1 MLTIKAAREIVRE
14 HTPAPLIKERR
25 LIEARGLYLAERVRA
40 PEQLPGV
47 DNSAMDGY
55 AVALPENASADTPI
69 KLEIIGESRAGIPW
83 KETLTAGTAIQIST
97 GAPLP
102 DGTDRVI
109 PVEDTTREDDQ
120 VWLKTIGREHDHIRV
135 AGREVQAG
143 DVIAE
148 ERVKLT
154 PPVVAW
160 LAGFGIDRVKV
171 FAPPRVSLITT
182 GDELVEIHVE
192 QTLEPGQVRNTN
204 RIFLES
210 LLAEEGLEPAYCR
223 HVPDVL
229 EATIKAL
236 DEAGRVSDLVVTV
249 GGVSVGPHD
258 HVKAAA
264 EQVGF
269 RPHFWKVAQKPGKPL
284 YFATRDR
291 TLLFGLPGNPVS
303 VVMTSLVYVYPT
315 LKCLLGAPDP
325 ELRTLAGRFDQPV
338 ENLNS
343 GRAKL
348 LLVSITNYH
357 HHTAQ
362 LQPGGPQQSHM
373 LSTVTNSD
381 GFIIVPGGK
390 TAINENETFTVNL
403 FPWAEIRGTSPQRK
417 RADSG

>member
-25 LIEARGLYLAERVRA
+25 LIEARGLYLAERVMA

-55 AVALPENASADTPI
+55 AVALPENAFGDEPV
-69 KLEIIGESRAGIPW
+69 KLTVIGESRAGMPW
-83 KETLTAGTAIQIST
+83 KETLTAGTAVQIST
-97 GAPLP
+97 GAPVP
-102 DGTDRVI
+102 EGTDRII

-120 VWLKTIGREHDHIRV
+120 VRLKTIGREHDHIRF
-135 AGREVQAG
+135 AGREVLTG

-148 ERVKLT
+148 KQVKLT

-182 GDELVEIHVE
+182 GEELVDVPVE

-210 LLAEEGLEPAYCR
+210 LLSEEGLEPACCR

-229 EATIKAL
+229 EPTIKAI
-236 DEAGRVSDLVVTV
+236 DEAGRDSELVITV
-249 GGVSVGPHD
+249 GGVSVGQHD

-264 EQVGF
+264 EQAGF
-269 RPHFWKVAQKPGKPL
+269 RPHFWRVAQKPGKPL

-303 VVMTSLVYVYPT
+303 VVITSLVYVYPA
-315 LKCLLGAPDP
+315 LKRLLGAPNP

-338 ENLNS
+338 ENLEP

-357 HHTAQ
+357 HQTAQ
-362 LQPGGPQQSHM
+362 LRPGGPQQSHM

-381 GFIIVPGGK
+381 GFIIVPGEK
-390 TAINENETFTVNL
+390 TAIGKDETFTIHL
-403 FPWAEIRGTSPQRK
+403 FPWAEIHVTLPQRK

>member
-14 HTPAPLIKERR
+14 HTPAPLIKECR
-25 LIEARGLYLAERVRA
+25 LIEARGLYLAEGVMA
-40 PEQLPGV
+40 PELLPRV

-55 AVALPENASADTPI
+55 AVALPEDASADTPI
-69 KLEIIGESRAGIPW
+69 KLTVIGESRAGMPW
-83 KETLTAGTAIQIST
+83 KETLTAGKAIQIST
-97 GAPLP
+97 GAPVP
-102 DGTDRVI
+102 EGADRVI

-120 VWLKTIGREHDHIRV
+120 VRLKTIGREHDHIRS
-135 AGREVQAG
+135 AGGEVQAG

-148 ERVKLT
+148 EQVKLT
-154 PPVVAW
+154 PPVIAW

-182 GDELVEIHVE
+182 GEELADIN
-192 QTLEPGQVRNTN
+192 QTLKPGQVRNAN

-210 LLAEEGLEPAYCR
+210 LLAEEGLVPAYCR

-229 EATIKAL
+229 EPTIKAI
-236 DEAGRVSDLVVTV
+236 DDAGRESELVITV

-264 EQVGF
+264 EQAGF
-269 RPHFWKVAQKPGKPL
+269 RPHFWRVAQKPGKPL
-284 YFATRDR
+284 YFAARDR

-315 LKCLLGAPDP
+315 LKRLLGAPYP
-325 ELRTLAGRFDQPV
+325 ELRTLTGQFDQPV
-338 ENLNS
+338 ENLEL

-348 LLVSITNYH
+348 LLVSITGYH
-357 HHTAQ
+357 NHTAQ
-362 LQPGGPQQSHM
+362 LRPGGPQQSHM

-381 GFIIVPGGK
+381 GFIIVPGER
-390 TAINENETFTVNL
+390 TTVEKDDTYTVYL
-403 FPWAEIRGTSPQRK
+403 FPWAEKHGTSPQTK
-417 RADSG
+417 GADGG

>member
-14 HTPAPLIKERR
+14 HTPAPWIKERR
-25 LIEARGLYLAERVRA
+25 LLEAGGLYLAERIVA
-40 PEQLPGV
+40 PEPLPGI

-55 AVALPENASADTPI
+55 AVALPEDASVDKPI
-69 KLEIIGESRAGIPW
+69 KLKVIGESRAGMHWREP
-83 KETLTAGTAIQIST
+83 LAAGTAIQIST
-97 GAPLP
+97 GAPVP
-102 DGTDRVI
+102 EGADRVI

-120 VWLKTIGREHDHIRV
+120 VWLKTIGREHDHIRF

-171 FAPPRVSLITT
+171 FNAPRVSLIST
-182 GDELVEIHVE
+182 GEELVDIN
-192 QTLEPGQVRNTN
+192 QTLKPGQVRNTN

-223 HVPDVL
+223 HVPDSL
-229 EATIKAL
+229 EATSKAL
-236 DEAGRVSDLVVTV
+236 DEAVRVSDLVVTV

-269 RPHFWKVAQKPGKPL
+269 RPHFWRVAQKPGKPL
-284 YFATRDR
+284 YFATRDG

-315 LKCLLGAPDP
+315 LKRLLGAPDP

-338 ENLNS
+338 ENLDS
-343 GRAKL
+343 GRANL
-348 LLVSITNYH
+348 FLVSITGYH

-362 LQPGGPQQSHM
+362 LLPGGPQQSHM

-381 GFIIVPGGK
+381 GFIIVPGEK
-390 TAINENETFTVNL
+390 TAIEEKDTFTVNL

>member
-25 LIEARGLYLAERVRA
+25 LIEARGLYVAERVRA
-40 PEQLPGV
+40 PEQLPRV

-69 KLEIIGESRAGIPW
+69 KLKVIGESRAGVPW

-102 DGTDRVI
+102 DGTDRII

-120 VWLKTIGREHDHIRV
+120 VWLKTVGQEHDHIRF

-182 GDELVEIHVE
+182 GEELVDIN
-192 QTLEPGQVRNTN
+192 QTLKPGQVRNAN
-204 RIFLES
+204 RTFLEG

-229 EATIKAL
+229 EATSKAL
-236 DEAGRVSDLVVTV
+236 DEAGRDSELLITV
-249 GGVSVGPHD
+249 GGVSVGQHD
-258 HVKAAA
+258 HVKNAA
-264 EQVGF
+264 EQAGF
-269 RPHFWKVAQKPGKPL
+269 RPHFWRVAQKPGMPL

-315 LKCLLGAPDP
+315 LKRLLGAPNP
-325 ELRTLAGRFDQPV
+325 ELRTLTGRFDQPV
-338 ENLNS
+338 ENLDS

-348 LLVSITNYH
+348 LLVSITGYQH
-357 HHTAQ
+357 YTAQ
-362 LQPGGPQQSHM
+362 LRPGGPQQSHM

-390 TAINENETFTVNL
+390 TAIEEKDTFTVYL
-403 FPWAEIRGTSPQRK
+403 FPWAEIHGTSLQRK
-417 RADSG
+417 RAESG

>member
-14 HTPAPLIKERR
+14 HTPAPRIQERR
-25 LIEARGLYLAERVRA
+25 LTEARGLYLAERVLA
-40 PEQLPGV
+40 PEQLPRV

-55 AVALPENASADTPI
+55 AVALPENASVDKPI
-69 KLEIIGESRAGIPW
+69 KLKVIGESRAGVPW

-102 DGTDRVI
+102 DGADRVI

-120 VWLKTIGREHDHIRV
+120 VRLKTIGREHDHIRF
-135 AGREVQAG
+135 AGREVLAG
-143 DVIAE
+143 DMIAE
-148 ERVKLT
+148 EQVKLT

-171 FAPPRVSLITT
+171 FVPPKVSLITT
-182 GDELVEIHVE
+182 GEELVDIN
-192 QTLEPGQVRNTN
+192 QTLNPGQVRDTN
-204 RIFLES
+204 RIFLET

-325 ELRTLAGRFDQPV
+325 ELRTISGRFDHPV

-348 LLVSITNYH
+348 FLVSITGYQH
-357 HHTAQ
+357 YTAQ

-381 GFIIVPGGK
+381 GFIIIPGEK
-390 TAINENETFTVNL
+390 TAIEEKDTFTVYL
-403 FPWAEIRGTSPQRK
+403 FPWAEIHGTSLQRK
-417 RADSG
+417 RADRG